1 MRARA
6 YGFLTAC
13 VVLFVSTSVWS
24 QDKKDDQPGTLTVH
38 IRDYCD
44 PASFAAIGCT
54 RAVTP
59 VTSGIITFSGFQAE
73 LTADKSVGAW
83 RFIPDSA
90 NTQEGV
96 QLMLQNLG
104 GETHTF
110 TRVKKFGGGFVP
122 ALNAASG
129 NPTPA
134 PECLKPPSADNVFV
148 PANSNVNGPQVREG
162 DTANFQC
169 CIHPWMRTVINTKE
183 HEQQDS
189 GHDH

>member
-1 MRARA
+1 MSISFDSGKGEPVRARA

-73 LTADKSVGAW
+73 LTADKSVG
-83 RFIPDSA
+83 P
-90 NTQEGV
+90 GV
-96 QLMLQNLG
+96 LFPIAP
-104 GETHTF
+104 THRKASNSCCRTSEARL
-110 TRVKKFGGGFVP
+110 TR
-122 ALNAASG
+122 LRESRNSG
-129 NPTPA
+129 VD
-134 PECLKPPSADNVFV
+134 LF
-148 PANSNVNGPQVREG
+148 R
-162 DTANFQC
+162 
-169 CIHPWMRTVINTKE
+169 R
-183 HEQQDS
+183 
-189 GHDH
+189 